1 MAKVKV
7 EAQAGE
13 LVLDFLFKQTGQD
26 DDLLTASFYQL
37 NPHVRGDFF
46 LQTTLVLV
54 PEAVASED
62 LTTVTRS
69 WD

>member
-1 MAKVKV
+1 MVKV

-13 LVLDFLFKQTGQD
+13 LILDFLFKQTGQD
-26 DDLLTASFYQL
+26 DDLLTASFYEL

-46 LQTTLVLV
+46 LQTTIVFV
-54 PEAVASED
+54 PVPVATD
-62 LTTVTRS
+62 DVKTVTRS